1 MRSDDVAET
10 LARMSDRIANTIFHD
25 DVEWIDVVIQMEH
38 MRDYCRQH
46 APECLELFEMIY
58 PPRFERL
65 WQDFGPP
72 TREEQ
77 LSDIDRENYY

>member
-1 MRSDDVAET
+1 MSSDNVAET
-10 LARMSDRIANTIFHD
+10 LARMSDRIANMIFHD
-25 DVEWIDVVIQMEH
+25 DVEWIDVVIQIEH

-46 APECLELFEMIY
+46 APERLDLFDMIY

-72 TREEQ
+72 TRDEQ
-77 LSDIDRENYY
+77 LYDGDSGSWF